1 MNFMKNEAPEKL
13 RGGYYTD
20 PVVARFLAEWAVADG
35 AARILEP
42 SCGDG
47 EFFRALHALR
57 WGGRSKSVVACEL
70 EASEASHAA
79 KAMRELA
86 TDAAEM
92 NVGDFLSWFLR
103 TAPSIGQFDAIVGNP
118 PFVRYQYLAEHLQR
132 DSEHIF
138 GRHRLRFTRHTN
150 LWVPFVIA
158 SLELLRPGGRLALVV
173 PAEIL
178 HVLHAEGLREFL
190 LRECSRVFVLDPEE
204 ILFGDTLQGVVLLM
218 AEKRSDD
225 TRGANRGT
233 LAVHRVSGRDALS
246 VPAADYFA
254 GATFVPANTLGA
266 KWTLA
271 LLSSAERR
279 LLDEVRARAGVQ
291 RFTQLAEAN
300 VGIVTGANSFF
311 LVSDDVVQAF
321 ELEPYVYPMFGRS
334 EHAPGV
340 IYDAAQHAKNHR
352 RGLPT
357 NFVLFPADVDR
368 TRLTAGAQRYLRNGE
383 SESLHTRYKCR
394 IRRPWYV
401 VPSLPATPVAM
412 LKRSHDFPRLVLNTA
427 KAQTTDTAYRVTPR
441 RGIAAR
447 KLVQCFVNS
456 LTALSCELE
465 GRYYGGGVLELVPS
479 EIARVLVPYVDT
491 DADVAGLDQML
502 RTGTPTDAILEAQD
516 DVILGGLGIE
526 CSDRS
531 VLHAAW
537 ARLRNRRCRSE
548 PEVVETPTD
557 DQQLTTA
564 PFGVSDVTA
573 SCG

>member
-20 PVVARFLAEWAVADG
+20 HVVARFLAEWAIADG

-47 EFFRALHALR
+47 AFFRALRNLR
-57 WGGRSKSVVACEL
+57 WGGRSKCVVACEL

-86 TDAAEM
+86 ADAAEM

-103 TAPSIGQFDAIVGNP
+103 TAASTGPFDAVIGNP

-132 DSEHIF
+132 DSERIF
-138 GRHRLRFTRHTN
+138 ARHGLRFTRHTN

-190 LRECSRVFVLDPEE
+190 LRECSRVLVLDPEE
-204 ILFGDTLQGVVLLM
+204 ILFGETLQGVVLLM
-218 AEKRSDD
+218 AEKRSEG
-225 TRGANRGT
+225 TCGAGRGT
-233 LAVHRVSGRDALS
+233 LAVHRISGRAALDF
-246 VPAADYFA
+246 PAADYFA
-254 GATFVPANTLGA
+254 RAAFVPASALGA

-271 LLSSAERR
+271 LLSSEERR
-279 LLDEVRARAGVQ
+279 LLAEMRARAGVQ
-291 RFTQLAEAN
+291 RFAQLADVS

-311 LVSDDVVQAF
+311 LVPDDVVRAF

-340 IYDAAQHAKNHR
+340 IYDAVQHTTNSR

-368 TRLTAGAQRYLRNGE
+368 AGLTAGARRYLRNGE
-383 SESLHTRYKCR
+383 SEALHTRYKCR
-394 IRRPWYV
+394 IREPWYV

-441 RGIAAR
+441 QGIAAR
-447 KLVQCFVNS
+447 KLVPCFVNS

-465 GRYYGGGVLELVPS
+465 GRHYGGGVLELVPS
-479 EIARVLVPYVDT
+479 EIARVLVPYVET
-491 DADVAGLDQML
+491 DADVADLDRMF
-502 RTGTPTDAILEAQD
+502 RTGRPTDAILEAQD
-516 DVILGGLGIE
+516 DAILGGLGIGR
-526 CSDRS
+526 SDRS
-531 VLHAAW
+531 VIRAAW
-537 ARLRNRRCRSE
+537 ARLRNRRCRCE
-548 PEVVETPTD
+548 PEAVETPTD

-564 PFGVSDVTA
+564 PFGVSDVVA
-573 SCG
+573 SYG

>member
-1 MNFMKNEAPEKL
+1 MNFMKDESPEKL

-20 PVVARFLAEWAVADG
+20 NVVARFLAEWAIADG

-47 EFFRALHALR
+47 AFFRALRNLR

-70 EASEASHAA
+70 EPAEASRAE

-86 TDAAEM
+86 PDAAEM
-92 NVGDFLSWFLR
+92 NVGDFLAWFLR
-103 TAPSIGQFDAIVGNP
+103 TAKGSSPFDAVVGNP

-132 DSEHIF
+132 DSERIF
-138 GRHRLRFTRHTN
+138 ERHMLRFTRHTN

-173 PAEIL
+173 PAELL

-190 LRECSRVFVLDPEE
+190 LRECSRVLVLDPEE
-204 ILFGDTLQGVVLLM
+204 ILFGETLQGVVLLM
-218 AEKRSDD
+218 AEKRSAG
-225 TRGANRGT
+225 TRDEGRGT
-233 LAVHRVSGRDALS
+233 LAVHRISGRTALD
-246 VPAADYFA
+246 VPADYYFA
-254 GATFVPANTLGA
+254 RATFVPAAALGA

-271 LLSSAERR
+271 LLSSAERG
-279 LLDEVRARAGVQ
+279 LLDEARTRAGVQ
-291 RFTQLAEAN
+291 RFVQLADVS

-311 LVSDDVVQAF
+311 LVPDAVVQAF
-321 ELEPYVYPMFGRS
+321 ELEPYVHPMFGRS

-340 IYDAAQHAKNHR
+340 IYDAVQHTANRR
-352 RGLPT
+352 RGWPT

-368 TRLTAGAQRYLRNGE
+368 AGLTAGARRYLRNGE
-383 SESLHTRYKCR
+383 SEALHTRYKCR
-394 IRRPWYV
+394 IRKPWYV

-441 RGIAAR
+441 RGIAAHR
-447 KLVQCFVNS
+447 LVKSFVNS

-465 GRYYGGGVLELVPS
+465 GRHYGGGVLELVPS
-479 EIARVLVPYVDT
+479 EIARVLVPYIDR
-491 DADVAGLDQML
+491 DADVANLDRMF
-502 RTGTPTDAILEAQD
+502 RAGTPTEAILEAQD
-516 DVILGGLGIE
+516 DAILGGLGIE
-526 CSDRS
+526 RADRR
-531 VLHAAW
+531 LIHAAW
-537 ARLRNRRCRSE
+537 SRLRNRRCRSE

-557 DQQLTTA
+557 DPQPTAA
-564 PFGVSDVTA
+564 PFDVPAMIA
-573 SCG
+573 SY